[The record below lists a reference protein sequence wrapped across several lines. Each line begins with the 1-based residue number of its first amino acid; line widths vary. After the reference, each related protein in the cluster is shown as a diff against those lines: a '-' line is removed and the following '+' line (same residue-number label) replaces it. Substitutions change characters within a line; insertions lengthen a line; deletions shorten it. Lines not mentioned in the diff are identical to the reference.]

1 MNIAFSGSL
10 NPPMRDAEY
19 LAAFRTLVM
28 PIALEF
34 NPDMVLV
41 SAGFDAAI
49 GHPAPLG
56 GYEITPACFGHMT
69 RELMSLA
76 GGKIIL
82 VLEGGY
88 DLPAIC
94 DCTEMCVMALLGE
107 ELPGVTEE
115 ELNRSP
121 NKPALET
128 LESTINI
135 QSATHWPC
143 VKKYLGT
150 IQYSLLEAQRR
161 EMEEADTV
169 TALASLS
176 MVTGKRSNSQEQEQ
190 ESEPMDEES

>member
-1 MNIAFSGSL
+1 
-10 NPPMRDAEY
+10 
-19 LAAFRTLVM
+19 
-28 PIALEF
+28 
-34 NPDMVLV
+34 
-41 SAGFDAAI
+41 
-49 GHPAPLG
+49 
-56 GYEITPACFGHMT
+56 MT

-135 QSATHWPC
+135 QS
-143 VKKYLGT
+143 GN
-150 IQYSLLEAQRR
+150 YS
-161 EMEEADTV
+161 V
-169 TALASLS
+169 FVCSCS
-176 MVTGKRSNSQEQEQ
+176 YRSYQVFLCFKQKQ
-190 ESEPMDEES
+190 